1 MGTQDTSPPQPPQ
14 PGPRTPRT
22 SIHETVQ
29 QGVSDD
35 DDVTAWMSTISPA
48 GDVSMGA
55 HAADAEEVQIYALH
69 DDADEASEAEVEITI
84 GSNPAYDMS
93 TLIQKINSS
102 KLSTNEGNA

>member
-29 QGVSDD
+29 QGVADD

-69 DDADEASEAEVEITI
+69 DDADEASEAEVRSRLDQIRPMTWT
-84 GSNPAYDMS
+84 
-93 TLIQKINSS
+93 TLIQKINS
-102 KLSTNEGNA
+102 